1 MQHCWR
7 AWLEL
12 SVVLACLA
20 GCASTPPRDSAPPKA
35 SAPEQARAATQGHA
49 PAQHAPAQHP
59 TAEPGGLLVPQTLT
73 LTGPAKLSSVSGAC
87 YIVRGEGGVIAQQG
101 AVLQDGDVLDL
112 GNAEDNGS
120 VAIHATGKSDIVLRR
135 SMARFFKL
143 QIRP

>member
-1 MQHCWR
+1 MQHRWR
-7 AWLEL
+7 ARLEMA
-12 SVVLACLA
+12 VALACLV
-20 GCASTPPRDSAPPKA
+20 GCASAPHRASAPPEA
-35 SAPEQARAATQGHA
+35 SAPEQARTATAGHP

-73 LTGPAKLSSVSGAC
+73 LRGPATLSSVSGTC
-87 YIVRGEGGVIAQQG
+87 YVVRGEGGVIAQQG

-135 SMARFFKL
+135 SMGRFFKL